1 MGWSV
6 THNRCSMVVTAAA
19 VVSIVIAAI
28 CILIY
33 RVVFP
38 TILSF
43 PWGKPS
49 DNTRQCKQEKERT
62 VIFAGSFN
70 PPHCGHLVMLRYLA
84 DRYGRVICCIGVNPN
99 KKYPV
104 SPQTR
109 AQILR
114 DMLSGDGSTDKTTNN
129 VQVEV
134 VTGYIW
140 RYARTQNATLFF
152 RGIRTWAVDGPEERH
167 LQILNSWGPLLL
179 GRIWPLKTIFL
190 EGDPRYRDV
199 SSTRTRAICDDVCR
213 RRRELGKSDVTND
226 DEELLRLIDEL
237 SKLVPHCIADKIVE
251 AYGSNS

>member
-1 MGWSV
+1 MLSIVV
-6 THNRCSMVVTAAA
+6 TTAAA
-19 VVSIVIAAI
+19 VVSIVVAAI
-28 CILIY
+28 CILVY

-43 PWGKPS
+43 PWEKPS
-49 DNTRQCKQEKERT
+49 ENTRRCKIEREMT

-84 DRYGRVICCIGVNPN
+84 NRYGRVICCIGVNPN
-99 KKYPV
+99 KTYPV
-104 SPQTR
+104 SPNTR

-114 DMLSGDGSTDKTTNN
+114 DMLVGDVSTDRTTNNCTN

-152 RGIRTWAVDGPEERH
+152 RGIRTWTVDGPEERH

-179 GRIWPLKTIFL
+179 GRTWPLKTIFL

-199 SSTRTRAICDDVCR
+199 SSTRTRAICDDVR
-213 RRRELGKSDVTND
+213 RRRSMLGKSNVTND
-226 DEELLRLIDEL
+226 EEISRLIDEL
-237 SKLVPHCIADKIVE
+237 SKLVPRCVADRIVE
-251 AYGSNS
+251 AYGSDS